1 MENETNIREKV
12 LNVLCEVNEEIRDN
26 QDKDLLAFR
35 IITSFDIVSM
45 MMELEDAFSIKI
57 GAEYVTPNNFRTVDS
72 IVKMIEHIIK

>member
-57 GAEYVTPNNFRTVDS
+57 GA
-72 IVKMIEHIIK
+72 IKLYTLCYE